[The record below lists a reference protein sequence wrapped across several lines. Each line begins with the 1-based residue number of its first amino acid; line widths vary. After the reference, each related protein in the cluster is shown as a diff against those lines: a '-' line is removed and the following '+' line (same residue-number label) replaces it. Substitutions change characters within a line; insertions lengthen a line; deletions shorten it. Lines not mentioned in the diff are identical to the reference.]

1 MSITT
6 NSFKTRKASALI
18 NLDTYSKQERLIFS
32 KAEGDK
38 PFCGKVYRMSPLIGG
53 GAEFSTVVKAL
64 FKGLVDDSVMQV
76 SLVGAPD
83 HSWPELFLK
92 NKDRGGALITELMQ
106 QQSKLFA
113 SMLNVGWSQDV
124 PALNRRT
131 VYITLAVPIKQASA
145 RVVDEVAQLHGDFLT
160 NLRGCGFHDAEALTA
175 EEVVGTYRHFADIYA
190 PVKPVKLDDLVE
202 LKYQVF
208 GPDNSFDFRD
218 DRVGVF
224 NQDTYCTAVT
234 CKSFP
239 VEPSLSLMNLLSG
252 APFNRG
258 STKEGG
264 GQRILTPF
272 ILSATIRVARQNAE
286 WSRVN
291 KAIESRS
298 GTQKKLPIKLGNDD
312 PADKLKDLQVIK
324 GQVGDDAKFVYTSM
338 TAFLFGRTREA
349 AVQAAAV
356 IKGAMDK
363 LDFDGRSVLNNGL
376 VRWAQTLPLNFSP
389 RIANELACEAIMSSG
404 AAGNLLP
411 VFGDFLGNVSSSS
424 HYIGPGFVT
433 RRGQAHGFD
442 PFVSEKSYNGV
453 LAADSGSG
461 KSFALQY
468 LIACE
473 LAQGTNVFLLD
484 NGRSA
489 KKFCDAAGGE
499 FNEFGGTFKPSLNP
513 FSGLDDDAFDEQ
525 QETITA
531 LFILMAYE
539 GDAADPGARIAMNE
553 AVKAAWAQRQSEAD
567 LDTVIGALRTIVD
580 GAIDSSNKTQV
591 TVAAAN
597 LIPRLKAFLGSP
609 TRGAYFRGKGTLD
622 PKQQF
627 TVFEL
632 GNLGDDEHLKKCVLF
647 FVLNLL
653 LTRIKSIPGR
663 KAIYVDEAHDF
674 LKDPSA
680 EKVLEGI
687 YLKGRKDDVS
697 TWIIVQSLLKAASTI
712 AGATMLKQSP
722 WKLVL
727 AQSPE
732 EIGSLGKSNVLTSFA
747 GDAYFEKSI
756 RSVETVKNVFSE
768 ILIMGPKTYETVRL
782 YVPRFT
788 ATLFSSEGDARETVF
803 ELMESGMT
811 AVEAVQKVM
820 GDTTAKRAS
829 WAREFFSKY
838 MAVFNL
844 TESEA
849 LADMKDAMK

>member
-6 NSFKTRKASALI
+6 TNIKTKKASALI
-18 NLDTYSKQERLIFS
+18 NLDTYSGAERLIFS
-32 KAEGDK
+32 KADGDK
-38 PFCGKVYRMSPLIGG
+38 PFCGRVYKMSPLIGG
-53 GAEFSTVVKAL
+53 GGEFSTVVKAL

-76 SLVGAPD
+76 SLVGSPD
-83 HSWPELFLK
+83 HDWPSTFLK
-92 NKDRGGALITELMQ
+92 NKDKGGPVISELMQ
-106 QQSKLFA
+106 QQSNLFT

-131 VYITLAVPIKQASA
+131 LYIALAVPIKQASTK
-145 RVVDEVAQLHGDFLT
+145 VIEEVSQLHSDFLT
-160 NLRGCGFHDAEALTA
+160 NLRGCGFNDAEALTP
-175 EEVVGTYRHFADIYA
+175 EQVVATYRHFADIYA
-190 PVKPVKLDDLVE
+190 PVKAVQLDEQVE
-202 LKYQVF
+202 IKFQIF
-208 GPDNSFDFRD
+208 GPDNTFDFRD
-218 DRVGVF
+218 ERVGVF
-224 NQDTYCTAVT
+224 NQDTYCAAVT

-239 VEPSLSLMNLLSG
+239 MEPSLSLMNLLSG

-272 ILSATIRVARQNAE
+272 ILSSTIRVANQNRE

-291 KAIESRS
+291 KAIDSRS
-298 GTQKKLPIKLGNDD
+298 GDQKKLPFKLGNDD
-312 PADKLKDLQVIK
+312 PADKLRDLQIIK
-324 GQVGDDAKFVYTSM
+324 SQVADDAKFVYASM
-338 TAFLFGRTREA
+338 TAFLFGKTRES

-376 VRWAQTLPLNFSP
+376 VRWAQALPLNFSP
-389 RIANELACEAIMSSG
+389 RIANELACEAIMASS

-411 VFGDFLGNVSSSS
+411 VFGDYQGNVSAHSP
-424 HYIGPGFVT
+424 YIGPGFVT

-442 PFVSEKSYNGV
+442 PFRSDKSYNGAI
-453 LAADSGSG
+453 AADSGSG
-461 KSFALQY
+461 KSFLLQY

-484 NGRSA
+484 NGRSG
-489 KKFCDAAGGE
+489 KKFCAAADGE
-499 FNEFGGTFKPSLNP
+499 FNEFGGSFKPSLNP
-513 FSGLDDDAFDEQ
+513 FSGLDDDMFDDQ

-531 LFILMAYE
+531 LFILMGYE
-539 GDAADPGARIAMNE
+539 GDPPDPGSRIAMNE
-553 AVKAAWAQRQSEAD
+553 AVKAAWAQRQAEAD
-567 LDTVIGALRTIVD
+567 LETVIAALRNIVD
-580 GAIDSSNKTQV
+580 GSIDSATKTQV
-591 TVAAAN
+591 TTAAAN

-622 PKQQF
+622 PKKQF

-653 LTRIKSIPGR
+653 LTRIRSIPGR
-663 KAIYVDEAHDF
+663 KMILVDEAHDF
-674 LKDPSA
+674 LHDPSA

-687 YLKGRKDDVS
+687 YLKGRKDGVS
-697 TWIIVQSLLKAASTI
+697 TWIIVQSLLKAATTV

-732 EIGSLGKSNVLTSFA
+732 EIGALGKSNVLTSFS
-747 GDAYFEKSI
+747 GDPYFEKSI
-756 RSVETVKNVFSE
+756 RSVETVKGSFSE
-768 ILIMGPKTYETVRL
+768 VLIMGPKTYETVRL

-788 ATLFSSEGDARETVF
+788 ATLFSSEGDARDAVF
-803 ELMESGMT
+803 ELMEDGMA
-811 AVEAVQKVM
+811 AVDAVNKVM
-820 GDTTAKRAS
+820 GDNRAKRAS
-829 WAREFFSKY
+829 WAREFLSKY
-838 MAVFNL
+838 QSAFNL
-844 TESEA
+844 SEA
-849 LADMKDAMK
+849 EVIADMRGAIK